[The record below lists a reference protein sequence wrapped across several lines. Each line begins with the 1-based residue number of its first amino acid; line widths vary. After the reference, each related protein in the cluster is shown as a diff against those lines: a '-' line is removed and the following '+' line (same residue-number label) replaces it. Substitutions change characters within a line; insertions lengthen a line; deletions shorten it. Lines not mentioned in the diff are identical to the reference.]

1 MTTHPL
7 TLCSAIAVT
16 LIGLGLASRV
26 AAATPTLAQAQ
37 VEYLL
42 GAVANSGCE
51 FYRNGEWYD
60 SRRASQHLRAKYNAL
75 VTLGRFVTATDF
87 IEQAATKSSVSGRA
101 YLIRCAIAKPV
112 PTNQWLREALARYH
126 RCASPENACASRLH
140 QDAQGM
146 DRSVVLPDLDS
157 AVDVFD
163 AFGLASDGDRL
174 VGRFLG
180 SRSSMQPH
188 HAIGVGVD
196 VYTS

>member
-7 TLCSAIAVT
+7 ALCSAIAVT

-26 AAATPTLAQAQ
+26 AAATPTLAQAQAQAQ

-87 IEQAATKSSVSGRA
+87 IEQAATKSSVS
-101 YLIRCAIAKPV
+101 
-112 PTNQWLREALARYH
+112 
-126 RCASPENACASRLH
+126 
-140 QDAQGM
+140 
-146 DRSVVLPDLDS
+146 
-157 AVDVFD
+157 
-163 AFGLASDGDRL
+163 
-174 VGRFLG
+174 
-180 SRSSMQPH
+180 
-188 HAIGVGVD
+188 
-196 VYTS
+196 